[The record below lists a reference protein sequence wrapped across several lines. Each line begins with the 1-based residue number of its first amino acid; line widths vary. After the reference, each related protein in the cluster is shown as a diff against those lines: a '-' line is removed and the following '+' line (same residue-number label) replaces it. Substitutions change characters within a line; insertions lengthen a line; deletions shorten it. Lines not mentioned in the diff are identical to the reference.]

1 MKVSYTI
8 PIEIRMKVLKIELK
22 KSLLY
27 KNIIFPIWL
36 ALIIVFVILKG
47 PGEYQLTSNGFTET
61 VQINFFVEIIAYM
74 AFISTLVLIRRKVLV
89 KKYKTKFIS
98 NPDFQEERT
107 IKIIENNYTIKGKS
121 FNLEQPLSV
130 INKISNFEDF
140 YYLETDN
147 KTPFII
153 TKEAEGASDLIQFI
167 SSENKINVC

>member
-47 PGEYQLTSNGFTET
+47 PGEYQLTSNRFTET

-74 AFISTLVLIRRKVLV
+74 AFAQIFL
-89 KKYKTKFIS
+89 
-98 NPDFQEERT
+98 N
-107 IKIIENNYTIKGKS
+107 
-121 FNLEQPLSV
+121 
-130 INKISNFEDF
+130 
-140 YYLETDN
+140 
-147 KTPFII
+147 
-153 TKEAEGASDLIQFI
+153 
-167 SSENKINVC
+167 